1 MWGGCYIDIHMW
13 FTSRWSR
20 TTSTKAKCQEATLFL
35 LQSIG
40 WHGQGGRWCI
50 GRRRSRFMQ
59 KISNAAGRARFTNRI
74 LGTILTRRWR
84 MQWYCRLRRIVCATA
99 ANKRFW
105 GRGMHWWV
113 DGRLILLE
121 GKIEIED
128 EENTILNKGKLNLKF
143 AVKLELLRRH
153 SVYTIWNIISFTF
166 NKRVGVACPFPLYTK
181 NLKSTLEFIFKYR
194 FFLSLMFKL
203 KQKNY
208 FMNNI
213 QYRMKIW
220 LVFVLVL

>member
-1 MWGGCYIDIHMW
+1 MKTTTWYQLVDLEQKQSIALLYDFSFYSQFWVYLSLTRTIQKHQTIFGTYQEIDTPKGSTKYFGIETLLVFTYFRRITGCLMWGGCYIDIHMW

-40 WHGQGGRWCI
+40 RHGQGGRWCI

-59 KISNAAGRARFTNRI
+59 KISNAAGRPRFTNRI

-84 MQWYCRLRRIVCATA
+84 MQWNCRLRRIVCATA
-99 ANKRFW
+99 TNKRFW

-121 GKIEIED
+121 GKIEIE
-128 EENTILNKGKLNLKF
+128 EERK
-143 AVKLELLRRH
+143 
-153 SVYTIWNIISFTF
+153 YNI
-166 NKRVGVACPFPLYTK
+166 K
-181 NLKSTLEFIFKYR
+181 
-194 FFLSLMFKL
+194 
-203 KQKNY
+203 
-208 FMNNI
+208 
-213 QYRMKIW
+213 
-220 LVFVLVL
+220 